1 MKVTPLV
8 QIFLDGRAFKAE
20 SAACEEE
27 KRSGEKVMK
36 TLVFFCGGCWECG
49 TRRSY
54 SLDRIHVHDSYFLF
68 PFQNNFFAG
77 IFREFLFAG
86 KFLWP
91 TIYLLAND
99 PHCNLSFQSALN

>member
-20 SAACEEE
+20 SAACQEE
-27 KRSGEKVMK
+27 KKVMK
-36 TLVFFCGGCWECG
+36 TLFSSCSGCWECG

-77 IFREFLFAG
+77 IFREFLFAESSCG
-86 KFLWP
+86 QP
-91 TIYLLAND
+91 SISSQMTRIVI
-99 PHCNLSFQSALN
+99 